1 MIRTSTA
8 TDRPSLVR
16 FWVIVGIV
24 VAIDFTTKWLV
35 VRNLAHHVPV
45 RVVGEYAR
53 LFLTYN
59 PGAAFGMHVGEASRW
74 VFGAL
79 STIIT
84 IALVRW
90 YLQTPPS
97 APLVRIALPI
107 VVGGALGNLIDRI
120 RLREGVVDFID
131 IGIGST
137 RFWVF
142 NVADA
147 AVTVGAILL
156 ILAMW
161 RQDDGTASQ
170 TATA

>member
-1 MIRTSTA
+1 MNQ
-8 TDRPSLVR
+8 TDRASMTR
-16 FWVIVGIV
+16 FWAIVAVV

-35 VRNLAHHVPV
+35 VQNLAHHVPV
-45 RVVGEYAR
+45 RVIGEFAR

-59 PGAAFGMHVGEASRW
+59 PGAAFGMHLGDASRW
-74 VFGAL
+74 VFGIL

-90 YLQTPPS
+90 YRQTPPD
-97 APLVRIALPI
+97 ARLIRIALPI
-107 VVGGALGNLIDRI
+107 VVGGALGNLLDRI
-120 RLREGVVDFID
+120 RLRQGVVDFID

-142 NVADA
+142 NVADT
-147 AVTVGAILL
+147 AVTIGAILL

-161 RQDDGTASQ
+161 RQEDDARQ
-170 TATA
+170 PAAAA

>member
-1 MIRTSTA
+1 MMTA
-8 TDRPSLVR
+8 PDRPSLTR
-16 FWVIVGIV
+16 FWLIVAVV

-35 VRNLAHHVPV
+35 VQNLAHHVPV
-45 RVVGEYAR
+45 RVFGEFAR

-59 PGAAFGMHVGEASRW
+59 PGAAFGMHVGDASRW
-74 VFGAL
+74 VFGIL

-84 IALVRW
+84 VALIRW
-90 YLQTPPS
+90 YRQTP
-97 APLVRIALPI
+97 ADARLIRIALPI

-131 IGIGST
+131 IGIGAT

-147 AVTVGAILL
+147 AVTVGAVLL

-161 RQDDGTASQ
+161 RQDDDSRQHA
-170 TATA
+170 AAA

>member
-1 MIRTSTA
+1 MSTTA
-8 TDRPSLVR
+8 RAPMTR
-16 FWVIVGIV
+16 FWAIVAVV

-35 VRNLAHHVPV
+35 VQNLAHHVPV
-45 RVVGEYAR
+45 RVFGEFAR

-59 PGAAFGMHVGEASRW
+59 PGAAFGMHLGDASRW
-74 VFGAL
+74 VFGIL

-84 IALVRW
+84 VALVRW
-90 YLQTPPS
+90 YRQTPPD
-97 APLVRIALPI
+97 ARLIRLALPI
-107 VVGGALGNLIDRI
+107 VVGGALGNLLDRI

-142 NVADA
+142 NVADT
-147 AVTVGAILL
+147 AVTIGAILL

-161 RQDDGTASQ
+161 RQEDDARPH
-170 TATA
+170 AAAA